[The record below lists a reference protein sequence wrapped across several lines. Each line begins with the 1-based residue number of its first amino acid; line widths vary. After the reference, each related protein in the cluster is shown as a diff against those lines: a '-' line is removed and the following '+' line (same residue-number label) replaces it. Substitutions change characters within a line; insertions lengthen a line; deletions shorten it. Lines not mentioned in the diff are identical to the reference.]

1 MLRQFTIEKLAFIS
15 LIALLF
21 AIALRAPVDTDTWW
35 HLRSGDYTLTQ
46 GMIYSDPF
54 SHTFAGDTWINH
66 SWGAQIIMLGFY
78 QTLGDAGLMI
88 FQAGLAVAGM
98 FLLYQASTGSVYARG
113 FLLVLGA
120 STASVFWSARP
131 QMLSFFFTTLVLFII
146 FRAKQGKTVRWW
158 WIPLMMWLWS
168 NLHAGWS
175 IGYLLWGAML
185 VGETLNHFVK
195 TSDNYRIPMPKLR
208 LLFLGVVLSVPLLVV
223 SPYGLDNLLVPLN
236 TVSIGSLREFIQ
248 EWSSPDFQGR
258 ETWPFIASM
267 TILWMTLWLSRRS
280 FDWTS
285 WFLLSGTLFMA
296 LLYGRN
302 VAVFA
307 VVMVPILAYHLDDAL
322 NRLGWVLH
330 PRQRVTPMQGR
341 LNLIL
346 ATVLGLSV
354 AIYGLSILVPPTIRE
369 ARMLTLPVEAVEHLN
384 ENDYEGQLFN
394 SYNWGGYLIQFAPQ
408 YPVFIDGRTDLYG
421 EFLRVYRATTV
432 AQGDWRDV
440 LTSYDIGLVLVE
452 NGIGLDA
459 ALREDA
465 TWQLVYEDD
474 LAVIH
479 QLVSNESE

>member
-1 MLRQFTIEKLAFIS
+1 
-15 LIALLF
+15 
-21 AIALRAPVDTDTWW
+21 
-35 HLRSGDYTLTQ
+35 
-46 GMIYSDPF
+46 
-54 SHTFAGDTWINH
+54 
-66 SWGAQIIMLGFY
+66 
-78 QTLGDAGLMI
+78 
-88 FQAGLAVAGM
+88 
-98 FLLYQASTGSVYARG
+98 
-113 FLLVLGA
+113 
-120 STASVFWSARP
+120 
-131 QMLSFFFTTLVLFII
+131 
-146 FRAKQGKTVRWW
+146 
-158 WIPLMMWLWS
+158 
-168 NLHAGWS
+168 
-175 IGYLLWGAML
+175 
-185 VGETLNHFVK
+185 
-195 TSDNYRIPMPKLR
+195 
-208 LLFLGVVLSVPLLVV
+208 
-223 SPYGLDNLLVPLN
+223 
-236 TVSIGSLREFIQ
+236 
-248 EWSSPDFQGR
+248 
-258 ETWPFIASM
+258 
-267 TILWMTLWLSRRS
+267 
-280 FDWTS
+280 
-285 WFLLSGTLFMA
+285 
-296 LLYGRN
+296 
-302 VAVFA
+302 
-307 VVMVPILAYHLDDAL
+307 
-322 NRLGWVLH
+322 
-330 PRQRVTPMQGR
+330 MQGR